1 MSYLQ
6 CPRRLWLE
14 VHRRYLAAE
23 DPARLARFE
32 AGHRVGA
39 IARTLYAQAAV
50 QSGRSV
56 EFETQYVHDHVL
68 IRADIIERGGLF
80 DFGPSTTRLVEVK
93 SSSKVAQAHI
103 RDSGKAP
110 VWHDLLARY
119 WQIVPI
125 NPILRPK
132 QMLIVPKRV
141 IYRAKTGT

>member
-1 MSYLQ
+1 MEDPVITHRLTKSRLMSFLQ

-32 AGHRVGA
+32 AGHQVGA
-39 IARTLYAQAAV
+39 IARTLYAQDAV
-50 QSGRSV
+50 ASGRSV

-93 SSSKVAQAHI
+93 SSSKVAQPHI
-103 RDSGKAP
+103 ADCAIQVAVMQADGDPNAG
-110 VWHDLLARY
+110 A
-119 WQIVPI
+119 QF
-125 NPILRPK
+125 
-132 QMLIVPKRV
+132 
-141 IYRAKTGT
+141 